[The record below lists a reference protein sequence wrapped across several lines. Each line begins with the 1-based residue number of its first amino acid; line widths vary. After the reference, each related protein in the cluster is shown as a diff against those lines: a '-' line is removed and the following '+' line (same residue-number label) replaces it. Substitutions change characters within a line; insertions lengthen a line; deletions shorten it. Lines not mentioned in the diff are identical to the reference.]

1 MNKDNESLIGVN
13 PLDNDTDAKLR
24 HQILTYHL
32 SSILTDRERAKLLGL
47 PEGCRIRE
55 NAKILAP
62 ENLVCG
68 KNVWIGEGA
77 ILDAQ
82 GGLSIGDYTQI
93 GLSTM
98 IWSHSSHKQALKSQT
113 CIDSS
118 SIIYKPTK
126 IGKNCFIAGPSVV
139 AAGVTIGN
147 RVIVSPLSFVDQDIP
162 DNAIYGGNRPVKK
175 LEKRLDKLDNLLQ
188 EILSELPSEKVKEIM
203 MKLNN

>member
-1 MNKDNESLIGVN
+1 MNNDNELFIGIN
-13 PLDNDTDAKLR
+13 PLDKNTDSELR

-32 SSILTDRERAKLLGL
+32 SSILTDRERANLLGL
-47 PEGCRIRE
+47 PDGCRIRE

-77 ILDAQ
+77 IIDAQ
-82 GGLSIGDYTQI
+82 GGLTIGDYTQI

-98 IWSHSSHKQALKSQT
+98 IWSHSSHKQALKSET
-113 CIDSS
+113 GISRD

-139 AAGVTIGN
+139 SAGVTIGDN
-147 RVIVSPLSFVDQDIP
+147 VIVSPLSFVDHDLP
-162 DNAIYGGNRPVKK
+162 DNSIYGGNRPVKK
-175 LEKRLDKLDNLLQ
+175 LEKRLEKIETLLQ
-188 EILSELPSEKVKEIM
+188 EIVELLPSDKAQEILK
-203 MKLNN
+203 KLTN